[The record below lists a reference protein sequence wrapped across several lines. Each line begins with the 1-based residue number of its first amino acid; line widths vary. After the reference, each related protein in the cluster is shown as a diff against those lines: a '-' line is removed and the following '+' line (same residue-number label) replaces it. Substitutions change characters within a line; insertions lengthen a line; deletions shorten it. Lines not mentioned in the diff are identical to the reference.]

1 MYSWPEK
8 GSLNSRVMAKCI
20 KIRTIR
26 NSHTTS
32 TTLMLPARIRQH
44 IPSALSLLLISAFL
58 ITSASAQEKRPLEHE
73 DIHDWMR
80 MSDIELSRNGSWA
93 AWTEAPDRG
102 DGRLLVASTDG
113 DDRFTIPRGQDPA
126 FSGNNRFVLFRI
138 VPQADSVRQMKLDD
152 VKEKDLPSDSL
163 GIMNLRDGSI
173 EKFAN
178 VASFGVSDEDGA
190 LAWWKWTK
198 EASEE
203 LTAADSS
210 NVEEEPGSEEEPE
223 SEEEE
228 TEEDTPDKKEGVAMT
243 VQHLGN
249 GDPLT
254 LMNVTEAIVDPRG
267 VGLVFFRESEEGG
280 DDGVYALG
288 GSELEEQIVASGVGN
303 YVQLAMS
310 EDGQHL
316 AFLTNRDDFEAD
328 QPSFTLYAGSGMNVE
343 AVATGGDAGIPD
355 DWWVSEHGNVS
366 FSESGNRVFFG
377 TAPRP
382 DPEPEDDDVLDE
394 EKVSLDIWNW
404 KDPLLQPMQLVRKN
418 SELERSFQAVV
429 HLSSGEIVQLAS
441 MDVPNVNV
449 ADKGD
454 GNVAIGVTNMP
465 YQQEISWDSPVRQDT
480 WLIDVAT
487 GERRIIIQS
496 EKDSPDLSPE
506 GNYVTWWDRAIGHW
520 MMMDVASG
528 EVHNVTEGVD
538 ASFVNALDDRAY
550 DPSSYGSAGW
560 TEDDEAFIIYDKY
573 DVWAA
578 SPDGSLRNTTERAG
592 RQAGVEL
599 RVLDLDREEPA
610 LPTDQDWLLRATNLD
625 TMDGG
630 FWEVDPE
637 GGDAEPIIMSAH
649 GYGLAAKAEDAD
661 VVLITRSSYTEFP
674 DLHVT
679 DLEMEDLERLSWVNP
694 QQSDFN
700 WGTNE
705 LVEWTSLDGQ
715 QLKGILYK
723 PEGFDPSEQYPMMV
737 YFYEKSSRTL
747 HSHRAPS
754 FPGSIINFPFY
765 VSRGYLVFVP
775 DIPYKTGYPGES
787 AMNAVMPGVTNL
799 IDQGFVDRKRI
810 GVQGHSWGGYQIA
823 YMITQTD
830 LFAAAEAGAPVS
842 NMTSAYG
849 GIRWA
854 SGMSRMF
861 QYERTQSR
869 IGGTI
874 WNAQQ
879 RYIHNSP
886 LFQADKV
893 KTPVLMMHNDEDG
906 AVPWYQGIE
915 FFVALRRLGQPA
927 WMINYNGA
935 GHNLRDL
942 DARRDWARRMQQF
955 FDHYLIDAPA
965 PVWLEEGI
973 PAVKKGKT
981 MGFEP
986 AEGQ

>member
-1 MYSWPEK
+1 M
-8 GSLNSRVMAKCI
+8 
-20 KIRTIR
+20 
-26 NSHTTS
+26 
-32 TTLMLPARIRQH
+32 
-44 IPSALSLLLISAFL
+44 
-58 ITSASAQEKRPLEHE
+58 EHE
-73 DIHDWMR
+73 DIDDWMR
-80 MSDIELSRNGSWA
+80 LSDIELSRDGEWA

-102 DGRLLVASTDG
+102 DGRLMVSSTGG
-113 DDRFTIPRGQDPA
+113 DVRYTIPRGQDPA
-126 FSGNNRFVLFRI
+126 FSGNNRYLLYRI

-152 VKEKDLPSDSL
+152 VASDDLPSDSL
-163 GIMNLRDGSI
+163 GIMALRDGSV
-173 EKFAN
+173 ERFAN
-178 VASFGVSDEDGA
+178 VASFGVSDEAGA

-198 EASEE
+198 KASEE
-203 LTAADSS
+203 LMAPDSTAS
-210 NVEEEPGSEEEPE
+210 EEVPESEKEQEEPE
-223 SEEEE
+223 EESDEE
-228 TEEDTPDKKEGVAMT
+228 KEDTPDKKEGVAMT
-243 VQHLGN
+243 VQHLGA
-249 GDPLT
+249 GEVVT
-254 LMNVTEAIVDPRG
+254 LLRVTEALVDPNG
-267 VGLVFFRESEEGG
+267 AGLVFFRESEEGE
-280 DDGVYALG
+280 DDGVYAVG
-288 GSELEEQIVASGVGN
+288 GDELEERTIASGTGN
-303 YVQLAMS
+303 YVQLALS
-310 EDGQHL
+310 EDGQKL

-328 QPSFTLYAGSGMNVE
+328 QPSFTLFAGSGTDMAAIASE
-343 AVATGGDAGIPD
+343 GDSGIPD
-355 DWWVSEHGNVS
+355 GWWVSEYGNVS
-366 FSESGNRVFFG
+366 FSDSGNRVYFG

-382 DPEPEDDDVLDE
+382 EPDPEEDDILEE
-394 EKVSLDIWNW
+394 EKVSLDVWNW

-418 SELERSFQAVV
+418 REMERTYEAVA
-429 HLSSGEIVQLAS
+429 HLDSGLLVQLAS
-441 MDVPNVNV
+441 TVIPSVTI
-449 ADKGD
+449 ADEGD
-454 GNVAIGVTNMP
+454 GAVAIGVTDQP
-465 YQQEISWDSPVRQDT
+465 YQQEISWDWPVRQDT
-480 WLIDVAT
+480 WLIDVST
-487 GERRIIIQS
+487 GERRMVL
-496 EKDSPDLSPE
+496 EAVKDSPRLSPE
-506 GNYVTWWDRAIGHW
+506 GKYVTWWDRSVGHW
-520 MMMDVASG
+520 MMMDVAS
-528 EVHNVTEGVD
+528 EKSHNLTQGVD

-560 TEDDEAFIIYDKY
+560 TENDAEFIIYDKF

-578 SPDGSLRNTTERAG
+578 SPDGSLRNVTEREG
-592 RQAGVEL
+592 RKAGVEL
-599 RVLDLDREEPA
+599 RVFDLDRDEPA
-610 LPTDQDWLLRATNLD
+610 LPTDEDWLLRATNLD

-637 GGDAEPIIMSAH
+637 DGDAEAIVMSAH
-649 GYGLAAKAEDAD
+649 GYGVAAVAEDVD
-661 VVLITRSSYTEFP
+661 VLLVTRYSYTDFP

-679 DLEMEDLERLSWVNP
+679 DLEMDDLHRISWVNP
-694 QQSDFN
+694 QQTEFY

-715 QLKGILYK
+715 KLKGILYK
-723 PEGFDPSEQYPMMV
+723 PEGFDPATQYPMMV

-747 HSHRAPS
+747 HQHRQPS

-765 VSRGYLVFVP
+765 VSRGYLVLVP

-787 AMNAVMPGVTNL
+787 AMNAVMPGVTHL
-799 IDQGFVDRKRI
+799 IDQGFVDRDRI

-849 GIRWA
+849 GIRWS

-869 IGGTI
+869 IGGTL

-935 GHNLRDL
+935 GHNLSDL

-955 FDHYLIDAPA
+955 FDHYLMDAPA

-973 PAVKKGKT
+973 PAVHKGKT

-986 AEGQ
+986 VEDN

>member
-1 MYSWPEK
+1 MSTAAY
-8 GSLNSRVMAKCI
+8 
-20 KIRTIR
+20 RT
-26 NSHTTS
+26 
-32 TTLMLPARIRQH
+32 
-44 IPSALSLLLISAFL
+44 AFL
-58 ITSASAQEKRPLEHE
+58 FSLILVLLALPSSAQEKRQLEHE
-73 DIHDWMR
+73 DLYDWMR
-80 MSDIELSRNGSWA
+80 MGDIALSRDGDWA

-102 DGRLLVASTDG
+102 DGTLLIVSTNGRERLS
-113 DDRFTIPRGQDPA
+113 IPRGQDPA
-126 FSGNNRFVLFRI
+126 FSGNNRYVLFRI

-152 VKEKDLPSDSL
+152 VPEKDRPADSL
-163 GIMNLRDGSI
+163 GILKLADGSI
-173 EKFAN
+173 ERFAN
-178 VASFGVSDEDGA
+178 IQSFGVSDEDGA

-198 EASEE
+198 EASKKA
-203 LTAADSS
+203 TAPDST
-210 NVEEEPGSEEEPE
+210 
-223 SEEEE
+223 E
-228 TEEDTPDKKEGVAMT
+228 TEEESTEKSDEEEDEGPDKKEGVSMT
-243 VQHLGN
+243 TRHLGG
-249 GDPLT
+249 GDAAT
-254 LMNVTEAIVDPRG
+254 VHHVTEVLVDPEG
-267 VGLVFFRESEEGG
+267 KGLVFFREREEG
-280 DDGVYALG
+280 DVDGVYALG
-288 GSELEEQIVASGVGN
+288 GSTLEERAIMTGTGN
-303 YVQLAMS
+303 YVQLALS
-310 EDGQHL
+310 EDGERL
-316 AFLTNRDDFEAD
+316 AFLTNKDDFDAE
-328 QPSFTLYAGSGMNVE
+328 QPSFSLFAGNADGVDVLAAE
-343 AVATGGDAGIPD
+343 GDAGLPEG
-355 DWWVSEHGNVS
+355 WWVSEHGNVT
-366 FSESGNRVFFG
+366 FSESGNRVYFG
-377 TAPRP
+377 SAPK
-382 DPEPEDDDVLDE
+382 PEPELEDDDILDE
-394 EKVSLDIWNW
+394 EKVKLDIWNW
-404 KDPLLQPMQLVRKN
+404 KDPLLQPMQLVQANREK
-418 SELERSFQAVV
+418 ERSYQAVA
-429 HLSSGEIVQLAS
+429 HLGDGSIVQLAS
-441 MDVPNVNV
+441 EDIPMVRV
-449 ADKGD
+449 ANEGD
-454 GNVAIGVTNMP
+454 GAVAIGVTNMP
-465 YQQEISWDSPVRQDT
+465 YRQEISWDSPVHQDT
-480 WLIDVAT
+480 WLIDVST
-487 GERRIIIQS
+487 GERRMVLES
-496 EKDSPDLSPE
+496 VKDTPDLSPL
-506 GNYVTWWDRAIGHW
+506 GNYMTWWDRAAGHW

-528 EVHNVTEGVD
+528 DIHNVTKRVD

-560 TEDDEAFIIYDKY
+560 TGDDAEFIIYDKF

-578 SPDGSLRNTTERAG
+578 SPDGTLRNVTEREG
-592 RQAGVEL
+592 RTAGVEL
-599 RVLDLDREEPA
+599 RVLDLDRDEPA
-610 LPTDQDWLLRATNLD
+610 LPVDEDWLLRATNLD

-637 GGDAEPIIMSAH
+637 DGDAEPLFMSAH
-649 GYGLAAKAEDAD
+649 GYGVAAVAEDAD
-661 VVLITRSSYTEFP
+661 ILLVTRSSYTDFP

-679 DLEMEDLERLSWVNP
+679 DREMDDLERISWVNP
-694 QQSDFN
+694 QQADFN

-705 LVEWTSLDGQ
+705 LIEWTSLDGQ
-715 QLKGILYK
+715 LLKGILYK
-723 PEGFDPSEQYPMMV
+723 PEGFDPANTYPMMV

-799 IDQGFVDRKRI
+799 IDQGFVDRDRI

-869 IGGTI
+869 IGGTL

-915 FFVALRRLGQPA
+915 YFVALRRLGKPA

-935 GHNLRDL
+935 GHNLSDL
-942 DARRDWARRMQQF
+942 DDRRDWARRMQQF
-955 FDHYLIDAPA
+955 FDHYLMDAPA
-965 PVWLEEGI
+965 PVWMESGI
-973 PAVKKGKT
+973 PAVKKGST

-986 AEGQ
+986 ADNQ